1 MIKYI
6 VVSFFNKN
14 NELVGK
20 YKSVN
25 GVADEKVELL
35 MKEHNASHASIE
47 YKARL
52 TRELN
57 IKIA

>member
-1 MIKYI
+1 MIKYT

-20 YKSVN
+20 HKSISDVT
-25 GVADEKVELL
+25 DEKIEHLL
-35 MKEHNASHASIE
+35 KEHNASHASIE